1 MVPTLLYDDV
11 NDDEWEIIDYIE
23 GITEEFEDYDRSI
36 YQIAEL
42 PITEA
47 ETDDLINFDDDVL
60 NFWNNFDIEL
70 KKQGSNM
77 ISI

>member
-23 GITEEFEDYDRSI
+23 GITEEFEDYDRI
-36 YQIAEL
+36 NYQIAEL

-70 KKQGSNM
+70 KNRYNQ
-77 ISI
+77 